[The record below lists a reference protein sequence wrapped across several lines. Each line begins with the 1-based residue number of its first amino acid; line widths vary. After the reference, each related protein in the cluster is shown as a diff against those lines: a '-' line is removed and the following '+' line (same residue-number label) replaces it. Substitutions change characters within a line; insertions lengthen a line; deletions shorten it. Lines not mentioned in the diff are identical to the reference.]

1 MMHLNL
7 RRTILTADEQ
17 DSLYRMLINE
27 ASTIGAT
34 RVLTNAAT
42 PEQTETPNTNAETPT
57 TNAPTPE
64 QTETPTTN
72 APTPEQTETRLPPA
86 PTDENTDPTQ
96 QSDSGVQGCHD
107 HSYALCSKV
116 IENMSCDNVV
126 MGQKLSVRCPLSCN
140 ACESSQGTNCQD
152 LSSIVC
158 AFVTGPDQCNAI
170 SFNKPMKEHCP
181 RSCGEC
187 DKFRT
192 DRYVVGVTAIDLP
205 PSNTEI
211 PALKYLSSFGIAC
224 AGLLSLVTL
233 ILVYKKRST
242 YDGKKAPH
250 KRRDQF
256 ARGNTATCSSLH
268 SDYNSKN
275 KDTDAV
281 DVHDGVCLHDSTDG
295 NIEISFS
302 HCEDASIQP
311 SIIYDSSSSST
322 YSNAHQM
329 YLQGPKESQIMLQDN
344 KDGNL
349 EMSFSQDTDFRRTTN
364 KRNQGI
370 SFHSA
375 TSNVANTA
383 RQNNSHDLDARNFSP
398 VEIADTRNSILSN
411 LHNVERQTISHH
423 RDDSFSS
430 FRSDIDHGKK
440 KRTHNGD
447 FSFNRNEMNYSTQ
460 SERYDHPMQ
469 PETHIAGRDKKPHS
483 FDKIFSFKRKKE
495 KMPLSPGGGHV
506 KSKAV
511 VFNEVTDEEC
521 FEKLYSIEQD
531 PDILHISSS
540 SSEMDYAGSRRRQG
554 PRRST
559 SKRHTSDTEMSS
571 SQDYEDR
578 FDIAPS
584 GNIYKSHSNVSN
596 VSYVSSLSS
605 WSDEGLREGRRN
617 KGSRKL

>member
-1 MMHLNL
+1 MMHQHL
-7 RRTILTADEQ
+7 RRRILSADEQ

-34 RVLTNAAT
+34 RVLTNAT
-42 PEQTETPNTNAETPT
+42 
-57 TNAPTPE
+57 TPE
-64 QTETPTTN
+64 QTETPTREVML
-72 APTPEQTETRLPPA
+72 ALTEDHINNLTEVPSGSLSPA
-86 PTDENTDPTQ
+86 PTEENTDPTQ

-107 HSYALCSKV
+107 HSYPLCSKV

-126 MGQKLSVRCPLSCN
+126 MGKKLSVRCPLSCN
-140 ACESSQGTNCQD
+140 TCESSHGTSCQD

-158 AFVTGPDQCNAI
+158 AFVTGPDQCNEI

-181 RSCGEC
+181 RTCGEC

-205 PSNTEI
+205 PSNTQI
-211 PALKYLSSFGIAC
+211 PALKYLFSFGIAC

-242 YDGKKAPH
+242 YDEKKTPH

-256 ARGNTATCSSLH
+256 ARGNTALCSSLH

-275 KDTDAV
+275 KDTDTV
-281 DVHDGVCLHDSTDG
+281 DVHDGSYLHDNTYG
-295 NIEISFS
+295 N
-302 HCEDASIQP
+302 IQP
-311 SIIYDSSSSST
+311 STICDSSSSSA
-322 YSNAHQM
+322 YSSAYQIF
-329 YLQGPKESQIMLQDN
+329 LQGPKESQIMLQDD
-344 KDGNL
+344 KQGNL
-349 EMSFSQDTDFRRTTN
+349 EMSFSQETDFRRTTN
-364 KRNQGI
+364 KRNQDI
-370 SFHSA
+370 SSHSA
-375 TSNVANTA
+375 TSNVTNTA
-383 RQNNSHDLDARNFSP
+383 RQNR
-398 VEIADTRNSILSN
+398 TLSN

-430 FRSDIDHGKK
+430 FRSDIDHGINKC
-440 KRTHNGD
+440 THDGD

-469 PETHIAGRDKKPHS
+469 SETHIAGREKKNHSYDKK
-483 FDKIFSFKRKKE
+483 FSFKKKPA
-495 KMPLSPGGGHV
+495 KMPLSPGGGNV
-506 KSKAV
+506 KSKAGA
-511 VFNEVTDEEC
+511 FNEVTDEEC

-531 PDILHISSS
+531 PDILHNSSS

-571 SQDYEDR
+571 SQEYEDGS
-578 FDIAPS
+578 DIAPG
-584 GNIYKSHSNVSN
+584 GNIYNSHSNVSN

-617 KGSRKL
+617 KGPRKL

>member
-1 MMHLNL
+1 MMHQHL
-7 RRTILTADEQ
+7 RRRILSADEQ
-17 DSLYRMLINE
+17 DSMNRMLINE
-27 ASTIGAT
+27 ASTVGAT
-34 RVLTNAAT
+34 RVMTNT
-42 PEQTETPNTNAETPT
+42 TMLEQAETSIREAMLAAMEDHINNSFNNPT
-57 TNAPTPE
+57 DVPSNGPTPC
-64 QTETPTTN
+64 P
-72 APTPEQTETRLPPA
+72 PPA
-86 PTDENTDPTQ
+86 PIEDNTDPNQ
-96 QSDSGVQGCHD
+96 QLDSGVQGCRD
-107 HSYALCSKV
+107 HSYPLCSKV
-116 IENMSCDNVV
+116 IENMSCDNIV
-126 MGQKLSVRCPLSCN
+126 MGQKLSVHCPLSCN
-140 ACESSQGTNCQD
+140 TCELSHGTNCQD

-158 AFVTGPDQCNAI
+158 AFATGLDRCNEI

-187 DKFRT
+187 DEFRT
-192 DRYVVGVTAIDLP
+192 DRYAVGVNVIDLP
-205 PSNTEI
+205 PSNTQI
-211 PALKYLSSFGIAC
+211 PALKYLFSFGIAC

-242 YDGKKAPH
+242 YDEKKTPH

-256 ARGNTATCSSLH
+256 ARGNTALCSSLH

-275 KDTDAV
+275 KDTDTV
-281 DVHDGVCLHDSTDG
+281 DVHDGSYLHDNTYG
-295 NIEISFS
+295 N
-302 HCEDASIQP
+302 IQP
-311 SIIYDSSSSST
+311 STICDSSSSSA
-322 YSNAHQM
+322 YSSAYQIF
-329 YLQGPKESQIMLQDN
+329 LQGPKESQIMLQDD
-344 KDGNL
+344 KQGNL

-364 KRNQGI
+364 KRNQDI
-370 SFHSA
+370 SSHSA
-375 TSNVANTA
+375 TSNVTNTA
-383 RQNNSHDLDARNFSP
+383 RQNISHDLGASNFLP
-398 VEIADTRNSILSN
+398 VEIADTRNSTLSN

-440 KRTHNGD
+440 KCTHDGD

-469 PETHIAGRDKKPHS
+469 SETHIAGREKKTHSYDKK
-483 FDKIFSFKRKKE
+483 FSFKRTPA
-495 KMPLSPGGGHV
+495 KMPLSPGGGNV
-506 KSKAV
+506 KSKAGA
-511 VFNEVTDEEC
+511 FNEVTDEEC

-571 SQDYEDR
+571 SQEYEDGS
-578 FDIAPS
+578 DIAP
-584 GNIYKSHSNVSN
+584 GRNIYNSHSNVSN

-617 KGSRKL
+617 KGPRKL